1 MIQTHILYQ
10 TFGVS
15 CLPLLLWFGLCS
27 VPTVFISLFNPNFS
41 VLITFDFALPTLQGL
56 MDERRSHHAVH
67 YSPWTWF
74 SSTEEKV
81 HRPLPLLALEDGD
94 PTDPDEH
101 VEGGPGQDFPNAWQ
115 LPEGSYDGDESNN
128 FGFSHLEFY

>member
-1 MIQTHILYQ
+1 MQL
-10 TFGVS
+10 
-15 CLPLLLWFGLCS
+15 
-27 VPTVFISLFNPNFS
+27 
-41 VLITFDFALPTLQGL
+41 
-56 MDERRSHHAVH
+56 H

-128 FGFSHLEFY
+128 FGFSHLEFYWGSIWAMESIGHLDPLAYFQYILDAAASLKGKKEASNRGVAGGPATLYKKG